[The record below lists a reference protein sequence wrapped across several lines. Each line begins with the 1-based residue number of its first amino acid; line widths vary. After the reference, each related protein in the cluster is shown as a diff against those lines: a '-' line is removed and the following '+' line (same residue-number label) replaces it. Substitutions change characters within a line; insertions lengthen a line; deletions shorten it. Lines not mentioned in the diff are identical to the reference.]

1 MDNGGWLDVMLVFC
15 VGPIKA
21 PKAKTGANRGRQ
33 NGRRQQNGRKQ
44 QAGALAGV
52 KGKKS

>member
-1 MDNGGWLDVMLVFC
+1 MLPFC

-21 PKAKTGANRGRQ
+21 PKAKTDANKGKQ
-33 NGRRQQNGRKQ
+33 NWRKQ
-44 QAGALAGV
+44 QAGALTGV

>member
-1 MDNGGWLDVMLVFC
+1 MLVFC

-21 PKAKTGANRGRQ
+21 PKAKTDANRGKK
-33 NGRRQQNGRKQ
+33 NGRKQ
-44 QAGALAGV
+44 QEGALIGV